1 MRSSAGPGAID
12 PESSITSTT
21 RGVTSQ
27 PNAAPCGHPASPS
40 NNLRSDRGGFD
51 RCLMVSLLVWSSP
64 DVLRSIRHAESGPPW
79 LYARRLGR
87 TLEGGPMPSATV
99 VTRRSSG
106 IRRKSRLSARGVAG
120 AIALGV
126 TVLWGAPLSASAGT
140 LALPVAQPVPG
151 TEFLTDVS
159 CASTTFCVAIG
170 YDPEEP
176 FVVPITDG
184 VAGAPE
190 GIPGYGQPGTPTNMN
205 LNGVTC
211 TSKSSCIAVG
221 TGEIPDPPSPRD
233 GGRRDSPDH
242 ARGARGS
249 STGVGCRADRGPGH
263 DHLLRCVLLER
274 GNLYRGRYGYVPRRR
289 GRAHHRWSGRKRSAG
304 SGLSTQ

>member
-1 MRSSAGPGAID
+1 
-12 PESSITSTT
+12 
-21 RGVTSQ
+21 
-27 PNAAPCGHPASPS
+27 
-40 NNLRSDRGGFD
+40 
-51 RCLMVSLLVWSSP
+51 
-64 DVLRSIRHAESGPPW
+64 
-79 LYARRLGR
+79 
-87 TLEGGPMPSATV
+87 MPSATV

-221 TGEIPDPPSPRD
+221 TGEIPDPPSRVM
-233 GGRRDSPDH
+233 
-242 ARGARGS
+242 
-249 STGVGCRADRGPGH
+249 GVGVIVPITRGVPGGVQQVSGVGQIGVP
-263 DHLLRCVLLER
+263 DTIIF
-274 GNLYRGRYGYVPRRR
+274 YGVSCSSAATCIAVGTDTYLDGVAVPITD
-289 GRAHHRWSGRKRSAG
+289 GVAG
-304 SGLSTQ
+304 SEVPVPAFQLNSVSCRTSGFCLSVGSGSVSGNVVVPLSQGTLGNGGGTVEGAQRAQQRRVSRVCCLSGGWR